1 MRTILQGWNVMRIV
15 RLVLGVAILVQ
26 GTIAKDTLQIV
37 LGLALGGLAVANIGC
52 CGVGGCTVNTRS
64 TSPQTEEIVYEEV
77 VSKK

>member
-1 MRTILQGWNVMRIV
+1 MKPILQGWNVMRIV

-64 TSPQTEEIVYEEV
+64 PSQQTEEIKYEEV